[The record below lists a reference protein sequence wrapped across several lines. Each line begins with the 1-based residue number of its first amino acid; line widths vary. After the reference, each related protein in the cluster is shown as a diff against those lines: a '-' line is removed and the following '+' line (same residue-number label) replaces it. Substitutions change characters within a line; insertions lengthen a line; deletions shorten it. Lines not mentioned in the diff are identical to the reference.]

1 MERGQ
6 GGEPDGGTVRVGV
19 LSDTHGLLRPEVL
32 RAFRGVA
39 RILHAGD
46 VGDPAILTELEALAP
61 VTAVW
66 GNVDGWAVRDRTAEE
81 AEGEVAGLRYAVT
94 HGHQVMPRY
103 GRLAARFPGAG
114 LVVYGHTHVP
124 ALRRAGGTLL
134 LNPGSAGPRR
144 AGRPVSVAV
153 VEIRPGAPPGVTH
166 LDLESG
172 RPFLP

>member
-1 MERGQ
+1 MEGSKLTEAEGVARL
-6 GGEPDGGTVRVGV
+6 GV
-19 LSDTHGLLRPEVL
+19 LSDTHGLLRAEVF
-32 RAFRGVA
+32 RAFRGVD

-46 VGDPAILTELEALAP
+46 VGDPDILTDLEALAP

-66 GNVDGWAVRDRTAEE
+66 GNVDGWAVRGRTTEE

-103 GRLAARFPGAG
+103 RRLAERFPGAG
-114 LVVYGHTHVP
+114 LVVYGHTHTP
-124 ALRRAGGTLL
+124 ALRRAGRVLL

-144 AGRPVSVAV
+144 TGRPVSVAL
-153 VEIRPGAPPGVTH
+153 VEASRGALPRIVH

-172 RPFLP
+172 QPFRA